1 MGESRRMRSLSLLVI
16 ASFVAACSAG
26 GDNAAPPTP
35 LPTASTT
42 SAALAANSGAAGS
55 VTTTTAASTAARV
68 ASGKGMVAVAA
79 GSYTVGSDQPGTE
92 AVRTKTVT
100 VTRFNIDVYEV
111 TNAEYR
117 RFVDAE
123 GAISPRGWTRGR
135 VPDGKENHPV
145 VGVDWEWAQAYCI
158 SLSKRL
164 PTDAEWESAARGP
177 DARLYPWGNTAG
189 AVDLDTPGSRPV
201 GSAAANVSP
210 AGVHDTVGSAWEWV
224 DEPYDPVPAGNKVRR
239 GGEYGRVRIGAAF
252 RQVVAPTNEA
262 VVVETGFR
270 CAADT
275 VDPSVEAGVFSSK
288 HPRPAAPPTTT
299 IVGVPA
305 AGLSKLLR
313 ADSFEDP
320 RSGWIDQSDPKSRS
334 SDYFIGYHAPGWYH
348 VEASQAHVQV
358 MSLAGLSFDDVAVE
372 VKVYVDK
379 TNDVPGGKYRYGI
392 VFRADGPLVKPSAGM
407 TGPDRPRD
415 FYAFAISPRDGS
427 WQLLHADSLPYRVVA
442 QGKLTVPLVV
452 TDATKPDT
460 LRVEARR
467 SDFRFFVNG
476 AEVGRYGAGGLHPSG
491 DVGMF
496 AETIDE
502 TKAHVHFDSILV
514 TRLD

>member
-252 RQVVAPTNEA
+252 RQVVATTNEA

-275 VDPSVEAGVFSSK
+275 VDPSLEAGVFSSE
-288 HPRPAAPPTTT
+288 HPRPVAPPATT

-320 RSGWIDQSDPKSRS
+320 RSGWTDQSDPKSRS

-379 TNDVPGGKYRYGI
+379 TNDVPGGRYRYGI
-392 VFRADGPLVKPSAGM
+392 VFRADGPLVKPAAGVI
-407 TGPDRPRD
+407 GPDRPHD

-427 WQLLHADSLPYRVVA
+427 WQLFHADSLPYRVVA
-442 QGKLTVPLVV
+442 QGKLTVPIVV

-460 LRVEARR
+460 LRVEARG

-476 AEVGRYGAGGLHPSG
+476 TEVGRYDAQGFHPSG

-496 AETIDE
+496 TETIDE